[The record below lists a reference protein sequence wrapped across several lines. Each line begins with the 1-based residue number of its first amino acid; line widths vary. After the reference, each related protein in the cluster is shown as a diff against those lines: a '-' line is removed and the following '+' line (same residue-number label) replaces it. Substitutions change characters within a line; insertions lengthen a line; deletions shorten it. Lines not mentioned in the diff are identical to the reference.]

1 MVSRMR
7 DMDERTYH
15 FKIGQIDCTAVS
27 DGYFVY
33 GPPIFPPP
41 SDFLFA
47 NAPPDRLREVLHE
60 VGADL
65 QTAGEWMGPYTCLLI
80 RTGRNQVLVDTGAGG
95 LGPHT
100 GRLLESLALN
110 GVDPGDIDVVI
121 LTHAHPDHL
130 GGNTGSQGDLRF
142 SAAEWFISEREWDYW
157 TKGEAESE
165 LPEHG
170 RDVLLGFARR
180 NLSVLK
186 DRVRLVKGG
195 EEILPGI
202 RIIPAPGHTPGQI
215 AVSVSSEGQSLYC
228 LSDVVL
234 HPAHMREPEW
244 MAVVDMLPTQLV
256 ATRRL
261 LLEKAATE
269 EALVMLFHFP
279 FPGLGRVLPEADGWQ
294 WKPLG

>member
-1 MVSRMR
+1 MG
-7 DMDERTYH
+7 ERTYH

-27 DGYFVY
+27 DGHFVY
-33 GPPIFPPP
+33 APPIFPPP
-41 SDFLFA
+41 VDFLFA
-47 NAPPDRLREVLHE
+47 NAPPDRLREVLRE

-65 QTAGEWMGPYTCLLI
+65 ETAGEWMGPYTCLLI
-80 RTGRNQVLVDTGAGG
+80 RTGGNQVLVDTGAGG
-95 LGPHT
+95 LGPAYRAAAGELGA
-100 GRLLESLALN
+100 GRSRSRRHRCGHSHPCSSRSSRRQHRPAGRSHAFRRQNGSSQNESGPFGPKEKRN
-110 GVDPGDIDVVI
+110 
-121 LTHAHPDHL
+121 
-130 GGNTGSQGDLRF
+130 
-142 SAAEWFISEREWDYW
+142 
-157 TKGEAESE
+157 SE

-170 RDVLLGFARR
+170 KDVLLGFARR

-186 DRVRLVKGG
+186 DRVRLVKGE

-256 ATRRL
+256 ATRRS

-269 EALVMLFHFP
+269 EALVMVFHFP